1 MIDVP
6 ERRATQGPDGLLLLL
21 SGILLAFGLVMV
33 ASASVFWSATVSGG
47 PWHVFER
54 QLLFS
59 GIGLIAGFVV
69 LNLPLG
75 LFLRMRNLVLVVA
88 LALLA
93 LVLVPGVGRA
103 VNGSMRWL
111 PFGLFRMQ
119 ASEPALLLIAIYL
132 AGYGAEQGG
141 RLAGGLGGLVVPL
154 LPVGL
159 AAVLLLLEPD
169 FGGAAVLLAMA
180 FTVFFLAG
188 ARFRDLLILFL
199 VGLVV
204 MVLVAVAAPY
214 RVIRLTTFLDPWHHA
229 RSSGF
234 QLVQSLI
241 AIGHGGWLGTG
252 LGRGIEK
259 LFYLPEPESD
269 FIFAVIGEELGFVGM
284 FTVLIG
290 FAFLTFRIFWIG
302 RGAEKVGRRFEGL
315 LCYAI
320 GSWIGFEVLINAGV
334 NLGALPTKGITLP
347 LISAG
352 GSNLIMTLVALALVL
367 NVSIWIS
374 TTGHRRPAVGERE
387 HV

>member
-75 LFLRMRNLVLVVA
+75 LFLRMRHLVLVVA

>member
-1 MIDVP
+1 MT
-6 ERRATQGPDGLLLLL
+6 EAGLRRAVWNPDGMLLVLCGL
-21 SGILLAFGLVMV
+21 LLAFGLVMV
-33 ASASVFWSATVSGG
+33 ASASVFWSAAVSGG

-59 GIGLIAGFVV
+59 AIGLVAGFVA

-75 LFLRMRNLVLVVA
+75 MLLRLRHFVLAVALLLLTLVLI
-88 LALLA
+88 
-93 LVLVPGVGRA
+93 PGVGRA

-141 RLAGGLGGLVVPL
+141 RLAAGLGGLVVPL

-159 AAVLLLLEPD
+159 AVVLLLLEPD

-188 ARFRDLLILFL
+188 ARLRDLFILCL
-199 VGLVV
+199 VGLIA

-214 RVIRLTTFLDPWHHA
+214 RVIRLTTFLDPWNHA
-229 RSSGF
+229 RGSGF

-241 AIGHGGWLGTG
+241 AIGHGGWFGTG

-269 FIFAVIGEELGFVGM
+269 FIFAVIGEELGFIGM
-284 FTVLIG
+284 VTVLVL
-290 FAFLTFRIFWIG
+290 FAILTFRVFWIG
-302 RGAEKVGRRFEGL
+302 RGAETVGRRFEGL
-315 LCYAI
+315 LCYAV

-367 NVSIWIS
+367 NVS
-374 TTGHRRPAVGERE
+374 TGASAGPRRQPFPRGWRV
-387 HV
+387 

>member
-1 MIDVP
+1 MADVMD
-6 ERRATQGPDGLLLLL
+6 RRIPRSPDGLLLFL
-21 SGILLAFGLVMV
+21 SVILLGFGLVMV
-33 ASASVFWSATVSGG
+33 ASASVFWSAAVSGG
-47 PWHVFER
+47 AWHVFER
-54 QLLFS
+54 QLVFS
-59 GIGLIAGFVV
+59 GLGLAAAFVV
-69 LNLPLG
+69 LNLPLR
-75 LFLRMRNLVLVVA
+75 LLLRMRHLVLAVA
-88 LALLA
+88 LSLLT

-111 PFGLFRMQ
+111 PFGLFRIQ

-141 RLAGGLGGLVVPL
+141 RLASGLGGLVVPL

-188 ARFRDLLILFL
+188 ARLRDLAVLFL
-199 VGLVV
+199 VGFVV
-204 MVLVAVAAPY
+204 MLLVAVAAPY

-229 RSSGF
+229 RGSGY
-234 QLVQSLI
+234 QLAQSLI
-241 AIGHGGWLGTG
+241 AIGHGGWFGTG

-284 FTVLIG
+284 IAVLVG
-290 FAFLTFRIFWIG
+290 FAALTFRIFWIG
-302 RGAEKVGRRFEGL
+302 RNAEKTGRRFEAL
-315 LCYAI
+315 LCYAV
-320 GSWIGFEVLINAGV
+320 GCWIGFEVLINAGV

-347 LISAG
+347 LISTG
-352 GSNLIMTLVALALVL
+352 GSNLVMTLVSLALVL
-367 NVSIWIS
+367 NVSVWVAANE
-374 TTGHRRPAVGERE
+374 RRGRVGRE
-387 HV
+387 T